1 MQPSACVRLIE
12 RGSLKLRRNHS
23 QWVCGLD
30 FVRRARSLWVLRI
43 NVGRHNKHFVVSDF
57 R

>member
-30 FVRRARSLWVLRI
+30 LFGVRSNL
-43 NVGRHNKHFVVSDF
+43 S
-57 R
+57 

>member
-1 MQPSACVRLIE
+1 MQRSACVRLIE

-30 FVRRARSLWVLRI
+30 FVR
-43 NVGRHNKHFVVSDF
+43 HKKHFVVSDF

>member
-30 FVRRARSLWVLRI
+30 FAR
-43 NVGRHNKHFVVSDF
+43 HKKHFVVSDF